1 MCNSRHAQK
10 RPRPDGSEGLR
21 PLSPASAGLSH
32 RIGSYFFFFFVIK
45 TLLPPPGILFHQGL
59 ELGRAAIVCKDKGC
73 TLGVEREGRCE
84 DGAQLEQARVSGR
97 RHS

>member
-1 MCNSRHAQK
+1 MGARDSD
-10 RPRPDGSEGLR
+10 PGVL
-21 PLSPASAGLSH
+21 PLQAFLTALEA
-32 RIGSYFFFFFVIK
+32 IFFVIK